1 MEPQETPSSAPAESG
16 ASSYDATSITVLEG
30 LEAVRKRPGMYI
42 GDTAT
47 RGLHHLVYEVVDNS
61 IDEAMAGYCT
71 RVDVVIQQDGSIAIT
86 DNGRGIPVDM
96 HPKEGRPAAEVA
108 LTVLHAGG
116 KFDKGSYAVSG
127 GLHGVGVSCVNALAE
142 WLKLDVWRDGT
153 HWQMDFARGKK
164 ATDLTALGDSADR
177 GTRIT
182 FLPDDLIFTETTVF
196 RYEVLLRR
204 LQELAFLNPGLTI
217 RLADERDEREDV
229 FHYEGGIR
237 SFVEHLN
244 EARTELHST
253 VVFVEGN
260 RDGVIVEVAMQW
272 TTSYQENV
280 LSFVNNI
287 NTIEGGTHVSGMK
300 AALTRTINSH
310 AAAKNLIKTAK
321 GESIGGDDAR
331 EGLTAVVSVKVPE
344 PQFEGQTKTKLGN
357 SEVKGIVESILGE
370 QLQAFFEE
378 NPQTARQVISKAVD
392 AARARDAARK
402 ARDLARRKSALEG
415 GDLPGKLADCQE
427 KDPTRCELYLV
438 EGDSAGGS
446 AKQGR
451 DRKYQAILPLRG
463 KILNVE
469 KARFDKMLGNEEIRT
484 MISALG
490 TGIGAEY
497 DPEKLRYHRIIV
509 MTDADVDGSHIRT
522 LLLTFFW
529 RQMKELVTGGHLYIA
544 QPPLYKVKTRKGR
557 KEQYLK
563 DDNALDE
570 FLVGQALKS
579 TVIAP
584 ADGDDLEGEAL
595 QPRIEQARRYVNRVN
610 ALERRMVPEVLDG
623 WFATRGHQVDFSD
636 EDAVRAAAAA
646 LQDAL
651 VEIAPELHIT
661 DVALVFDDDRF
672 AVEVRTLRD
681 GEERVTR
688 LRSDEP
694 GEGLCRIA
702 DELHDSLS
710 LPVHLGGAEGPA
722 FPSWRTLLDSV
733 FSGARKGFEIQ
744 RYKGLGEMNP
754 DQLWETTMDP
764 ERRSLVQVQVSEPGA
779 ADHIFSVLMGDAVDP
794 RRNFIQQNALNV
806 RNLDV

>member
-1 MEPQETPSSAPAESG
+1 M
-16 ASSYDATSITVLEG
+16 
-30 LEAVRKRPGMYI
+30 
-42 GDTAT
+42 
-47 RGLHHLVYEVVDNS
+47 
-61 IDEAMAGYCT
+61 
-71 RVDVVIQQDGSIAIT
+71 
-86 DNGRGIPVDM
+86 
-96 HPKEGRPAAEVA
+96 
-108 LTVLHAGG
+108 
-116 KFDKGSYAVSG
+116 
-127 GLHGVGVSCVNALAE
+127 
-142 WLKLDVWRDGT
+142 
-153 HWQMDFARGKK
+153 
-164 ATDLTALGDSADR
+164 
-177 GTRIT
+177 
-182 FLPDDLIFTETTVF
+182 PDDVIFTETIEF
-196 RYEVLLRR
+196 RHEVLMRR

-217 RLADERDEREDV
+217 RLADERDEREDL

-244 EARTELHST
+244 EARTQIHDS
-253 VVFVEGN
+253 VVFVRGE

-272 TTSYQENV
+272 TTAYHENV

-287 NTIEGGTHVSGMK
+287 NTIEGGTHVSGLK
-300 AALTRTINSH
+300 AALTRTINGY
-310 AAAKNLIKTAK
+310 AAGKNLIKTAK

-331 EGLTAVVSVKVPE
+331 EGLTAVVSIKVPE

-378 NPQTARQVISKAVD
+378 NPQTARSVISKAVD

-490 TGIGAEY
+490 TGIGQEY
-497 DPEKLRYHRIIV
+497 SPEKLRYHRIIV

-522 LLLTFFW
+522 LLLTFFY
-529 RQMKELVTGGHLYIA
+529 RQMPELVVNGHLYIA

-570 FLVGQALKS
+570 FLVEQALRS
-579 TVIAP
+579 TVVAP
-584 ADGDDLEGEAL
+584 AGGGELEGEAL
-595 QPRIEQARRYVNRVN
+595 LPRIEQARRYVAR
-610 ALERRMVPEVLDG
+610 LDSLQRRMVPEVLDA
-623 WFATRGHQVDFSD
+623 WFAIRGHLADFTDESAVQEASD
-636 EDAVRAAAAA
+636 SLRAALA
-646 LQDAL
+646 
-651 VEIAPELHIT
+651 EIAPDLHIS
-661 DVALVFDDDRF
+661 DSAIVFDEERF

-688 LRSDEP
+688 LKAGEP
-694 GEGLCRIA
+694 GEGLRRLV
-702 DELHDSLS
+702 DELHES
-710 LPVHLGGAEGPA
+710 LPLPVQLGGEGGPA
-722 FPSWRTLLDSV
+722 FPSWRTLLESI

-764 ERRSLVQVQVSEPGA
+764 DRRSLVQVQVSEPAA

>member
-1 MEPQETPSSAPAESG
+1 MEPQDTPSPAPADPG
-16 ASSYDATSITVLEG
+16 QGSYDATSITVLEG

-61 IDEAMAGYCT
+61 IDEAMAGHCT
-71 RVDVVIQQDGSIAIT
+71 RVDVRIREDGAIAIT

-96 HPKEGRPAAEVA
+96 HAKEGRPAAEVA

-127 GLHGVGVSCVNALAE
+127 GLHGVGVSCVNALSE
-142 WLKLDVWRDGT
+142 WLQLDVWRDGQ
-153 HWQMDFARGKK
+153 HWHMDFARGKK
-164 ATDLTALGDSADR
+164 SSDLVSLGDSPER

-182 FLPDDLIFTETTVF
+182 FLPDELIFKETTEF
-196 RYEVLLRR
+196 RYDVLMRR

-217 RLADERDEREDV
+217 HMADERDEREDR

-244 EARTELHST
+244 EARTELHGD
-253 VVFVEGN
+253 VVFVEGR

-300 AALTRTINSH
+300 AALTRTINGY
-310 AAAKNLIKTAK
+310 AATKGLIKTAK

-378 NPQTARQVISKAVD
+378 HPQTARQVISKAVD

-427 KDPTRCELYLV
+427 KDPSRCELYLV

-497 DPEKLRYHRIIV
+497 DTEKLRYHRIIV

-529 RQMKELVTGGHLYIA
+529 RQMRELVTGGHLYIA

-563 DDNALDE
+563 DDSALDE
-570 FLVGQALKS
+570 FLVGQAMRS
-579 TVIAP
+579 TVVAP
-584 ADGDDLEGEAL
+584 AGGGELEGDAL
-595 QPRIEQARRYVNRVN
+595 QPLIEQARRYVSR
-610 ALERRMVPEVLDG
+610 LDSIRRRSVPEVLDA
-623 WFATRGHQVDFSD
+623 WFATRGYQVDFSD
-636 EDAVRAAAAA
+636 EDAVRGAAEA
-646 LQDAL
+646 LRTAL
-651 VEIAPELHIT
+651 GEIAPDLHIT
-661 DVALVFDDDRF
+661 DVALIFDDENF

-688 LRSDEP
+688 LRAGEP
-694 GEGLCRIA
+694 GEGLRRLV
-702 DELHDSLS
+702 DELHENLP
-710 LPVHLGGAEGPA
+710 LPVALGGLGGQA

-733 FSGARKGFEIQ
+733 FTGARKGFEIQ

-764 ERRSLVQVQVSEPGA
+764 ERRSLVQVQVSEPGT